1 MLQRTDETK
10 KVKSSQFSYITFSPW
25 FQIFFA
31 KIYEFSNTSKFYKTD
46 FCETRYMRRFLKAI
60 GARAIVQL
68 QTIGHMFIFLMNA
81 LYFIFVPPFKFRLLL
96 RQIRFFGN
104 KSMLVIILTGSF
116 TGMVLALQL
125 FYILRKFGSEALL
138 GSGIALSLLRELGP
152 VLAALMITGR
162 AGSALTA
169 EIGMMRITEQIDAL
183 TAMALNPMRYLIV
196 PNIVA
201 ALIAFPLLVAI
212 FNLIGIFGGYLV
224 GVKLLGISSGTYFSL
239 MEDYV
244 VMEDIMVGLYK
255 SLSFGLIV
263 SWICCYK
270 GFYTGYGAEG
280 VSKST
285 TEAVVLCSIMILIW
299 DYFLGSVLLIG

>member
-1 MLQRTDETK
+1 MEKLLKTLGSWTISRLRT
-10 KVKSSQFSYITFSPW
+10 
-25 FQIFFA
+25 
-31 KIYEFSNTSKFYKTD
+31 
-46 FCETRYMRRFLKAI
+46 M
-60 GARAIVQL
+60 
-68 QTIGHMFIFLMNA
+68 GHMFVFLLNSF
-81 LYFIFVPPFKFRLLL
+81 YFIFIPPFKLRLLL

-104 KSMLVIILTGSF
+104 KSMLVILLTGSF

-138 GSGIALSLLRELGP
+138 GPGIALSLIRELGP
-152 VLAALMITGR
+152 VLSALMVTGR

-169 EIGMMRITEQIDAL
+169 EVGMMRISEQIDAL
-183 TAMALNPMRYLIV
+183 TAMALNPIRYLIV

-201 ALIAFPLLVAI
+201 AIIVFPLLVAI
-212 FNLIGIFGGYLV
+212 FNVIGIFGGYLV
-224 GVKLLGISSGTYFSL
+224 GVEILGVSSGTYFSL

-244 VMEDIMVGLYK
+244 TMEDIMVGIYK

-285 TEAVVLCSIMILIW
+285 TEAVVLCSILILIW
-299 DYFLGSVLLIG
+299 DYFLGAILL